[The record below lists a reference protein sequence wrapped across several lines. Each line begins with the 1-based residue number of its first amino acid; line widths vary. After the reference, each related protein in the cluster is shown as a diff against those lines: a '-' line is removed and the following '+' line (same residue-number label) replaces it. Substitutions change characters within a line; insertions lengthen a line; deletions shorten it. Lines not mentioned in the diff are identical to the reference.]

1 MTISRAHTETL
12 QSFGYTP
19 QESHF
24 LYLVA
29 THSGY
34 FMARQFLAFTGAH
47 WGKRTTLFW
56 TKLQSNKHGRTEC
69 FPQHGVIYHVFARK
83 LYRHLGRENLR
94 NRREHEIA
102 YVERRLAM
110 LDFVLSHLDLDYL
123 ETEPEKR
130 AYFEQKRGIPSHNFP
145 SKTYHGKPDSQPTVR
160 YFVDRFPMYVD
171 SSSAPPVVTL
181 SYIEPAEANL
191 TEFVRHLEAYL
202 PLFRELSEFRFLYVA
217 RTDSHFEKARELFD
231 STVTIP
237 LGSNPAED
245 LLRYFAV
252 RKSWDQREYNLITEA
267 DLIFRNQAKQ
277 RFGAPRFEHL
287 YRGWKSGRVQD
298 AHVREEFQGNGSVHT
313 VQFESKLLKAV
324 GPAAGESEENR

>member
-1 MTISRAHTETL
+1 MTMSPAHLETL
-12 QSFGYTP
+12 RSFGYTP
-19 QESHF
+19 QEAHF

-29 THSGY
+29 THTGY

-56 TKLQSNKHGRTEC
+56 TKLQTNKHARTEC

-102 YVERRLAM
+102 YVQRRLAM
-110 LDFVLSHLDLDYL
+110 LDFVLTHLDLDYL

-130 AYFEQKRGIPSHNFP
+130 AYFEQKCAIPAHLFP

-171 SSSAPPVVTL
+171 SSSASPVVTL
-181 SYIEPAEANL
+181 SYIQPAEANL
-191 TEFVRHLEAYL
+191 SEFVRHLEAYL
-202 PLFRELSEFRFLYVA
+202 PLLRQLSEFRFLYLA

-231 STVTIP
+231 SIVTIP
-237 LGSNPAED
+237 LGSNPADD

-252 RKSWDQREYNLITEA
+252 RRNWDQRQYNQITEA

-277 RFGAPRFEHL
+277 RFAAPRFEHL
-287 YRGWKSGRVQD
+287 YRGWRAGRLRD
-298 AHVREEFQGNGSVHT
+298 ADVREEFPGNATVPSVRFT
-313 VQFESKLLKAV
+313 SQILKAV
-324 GPAAGESEENR
+324 GPAPGESEENR

>member
-1 MTISRAHTETL
+1 MTVSPAHMHTL

-19 QESHF
+19 QEAHF

-56 TKLQSNKHGRTEC
+56 TKLQTNKHARTEC

-102 YVERRLAM
+102 YVQRRLAM
-110 LDFVLSHLDLDYL
+110 LDFVLTHLDLEFL

-130 AYFEQKRGIPSHNFP
+130 SYFEQKCGIAAHHFP

-171 SSSAPPVVTL
+171 RSSAAPVATF
-181 SYIEPAEANL
+181 SYIQPTEANL
-191 TEFVRHLEAYL
+191 TDFVRHLEAYL
-202 PLFRELSEFRFLYVA
+202 PLFRELPEFRFLYLA
-217 RTDSHFEKARELFD
+217 RSDSHFEKARELFD
-231 STVTIP
+231 SIVTIP
-237 LGSNPAED
+237 LGSNPADD
-245 LLRYFAV
+245 LLRYLAI
-252 RKSWDQREYNLITEA
+252 RSSWDQRQYNLITES
-267 DLIFRNQAKQ
+267 DLIFRNQAKL
-277 RFGAPRFEHL
+277 RFAAPRFEHL
-287 YRGWKSGRVQD
+287 YRGWRAGRVQD
-298 AHVREEFQGNGSVHT
+298 GDVREEFPGNGTVH
-313 VQFESKLLKAV
+313 VVHFASQLLKVV
-324 GPAAGESEENR
+324 GPTLSESEENR